1 MRTWTR
7 LRDDNRGTIMVIAIF
22 MSACLVG
29 CIWYMFGLGEAMVY
43 RQQLRAAADA
53 TAFGSA
59 VLDAV
64 GMNIVVMLNIAMAVA
79 LSILLALQI
88 IFIIGIVLTLFAL
101 LLEIPSFGT
110 DTPISAGLI
119 EFDADMYEVI
129 SDVQE
134 PVFITIAALNVTAG
148 VEGMLVPWAAMAYGG
163 QQPELYKSAHNG
175 DGFQPFSVALI
186 PTRIPLLFNFA
197 ESKIGDVLLKKFP
210 VLKNIKDKTGLA
222 INPAKAD
229 AAVSRYGLP
238 FTDDK
243 YGVLCEHAAHELVQ
257 EFEVL
262 SPLGWIAQAL
272 HLGPILDGV
281 GWVFGTLVGQFPGI
295 FCSGVDP
302 QLIISNTLGV
312 DLGDAQSVADAAEIF
327 PFLKPLLTPIAS
339 FLKVAKAGAD
349 RVKGPDKGSSAQPWR
364 YALAPMKPFDLYKN
378 GNMFGQVW
386 ATIKGD
392 DAGTTGAITGVD
404 IAAWGSGASTAVTD
418 AEKLDYAEAEFYYD
432 CGPGSPKPSMESLLF
447 PDSSGSWDDCK
458 LNAMWNMFWKARVVR
473 WQAADFP
480 LLKAALLAVW
490 SGTGIESALQ
500 FFASKVP
507 FVDGGGVVVK
517 YGITDVVK
525 SCFINLG
532 QGKSGNIG
540 AAQCPFPTGGSKG
553 TGDIELGGTAPDGT
567 PVGQVY
573 H

>member
-1 MRTWTR
+1 MKAWIR

-59 VLDAV
+59 VVDAI

-101 LLEIPSFGT
+101 LLEIPSFGG
-110 DTPISAGLI
+110 DTPITLGLI
-119 EFDADMYEVI
+119 DFDADMYEVI
-129 SDVQE
+129 NEVQE
-134 PVFITIAALNVTAG
+134 PIFMTIAAINVAAG
-148 VEGMLVPWAAMAYGG
+148 VEGMLVPWAAMAYGS
-163 QQPELYKSAHNG
+163 QQPDLYKSAQNG
-175 DGFQPFSVALI
+175 DGFQPFSFALI

-197 ESKIGDVLLKKFP
+197 ESKVGDLMTSKFP
-210 VLKNIKDKTGLA
+210 VLKNLKDKTGLA
-222 INPAKAD
+222 VNPAKAD

-257 EFEVL
+257 EFEFI

-302 QLIISNTLGV
+302 GVAISSQLGV
-312 DLGDAQSVADAAEIF
+312 SLSDAASVASAISAI
-327 PFLKPLLTPIAS
+327 PFLRPLLTPIKS
-339 FLKVAKAGAD
+339 FQKVAKDGND
-349 RVKGPDKGSSAQPWR
+349 RVTKGASLWNFG
-364 YALAPMKPFDLYKN
+364 LAPMKPFDLYKN
-378 GNMFGQVW
+378 GNSFGQVW

-392 DAGTTGAITGVD
+392 DASTTGAITGVD
-404 IAAWGSGASTAVTD
+404 VAAWGTGAITATTD
-418 AEKLDYAEAEFYYD
+418 AEKMDFAEAEFYYD
-432 CGPGSPKPSMESLLF
+432 CGSGSPSPAMGNFLR
-447 PDSSGSWDDCK
+447 PDSSGNWDDCK
-458 LNAMWNMFWKARVVR
+458 LNAMWNMFWKARLVR
-473 WQAADFP
+473 WQAAELP
-480 LLKAALLAVW
+480 LLKAGLLAIW
-490 SGTGIESALQ
+490 SGSGAESALQ
-500 FFASKVP
+500 FFAKKVP
-507 FVDGGGVVVK
+507 FVDGAGVVVK

-532 QGKSGNIG
+532 QGKDGRIG
-540 AAQCPFPTGGSKG
+540 PAQCPVPTGGSKG
-553 TGDIELGGTAPDGT
+553 LGDLETGGTAPDGT
-567 PVGQVY
+567 PVEHVY

>member
-1 MRTWTR
+1 MKAFTK
-7 LRDDNRGTIMVIAIF
+7 LYDDNRGTIMVIAIF

-59 VLDAV
+59 VVHAI

-101 LLEIPSFGT
+101 LLEIPSFGG
-110 DTPISAGLI
+110 DTPITLGLI
-119 EFDADMYEVI
+119 EFDTDMYEVI
-129 SDVQE
+129 SEVQE
-134 PVFITIAALNVTAG
+134 PVFTTIAAINVAEG
-148 VEGMLVPWAAMAYGG
+148 VEGMLVPWAALAYGG
-163 QQPELYKSAHNG
+163 QQPELYKSAQNG
-175 DGFQPFSVALI
+175 GPFQPFSFTLI
-186 PTRIPLLFNFA
+186 PTRVPILFNWA
-197 ESKIGDVLLKKFP
+197 EGKVSDFMLKRFP
-210 VLKNIKDKTGLA
+210 VLDSLKKKTDIS

-238 FTDDK
+238 ITDDK
-243 YGVLCEHAAHELVQ
+243 YSVLCEHAAHELVQ
-257 EFEVL
+257 EFEFL
-262 SPLGWIAQAL
+262 SPIGWIAQAL
-272 HLGPILDGV
+272 HLGPILDGF

-302 QLIISNTLGV
+302 QMVISNTLGV
-312 DLGDAQSVADAAEIF
+312 DLGDAESVADAAKLI
-327 PFLKPLLTPIAS
+327 PFLKPLVAPIDS
-339 FLKVAKAGAD
+339 FLKLTKAGAKRIKD
-349 RVKGPDKGSSAQPWR
+349 AEKDSKGRQLWS
-364 YALAPMKPFDLYKN
+364 LAPMKTFDLYKN
-378 GNMFGQVW
+378 GNMFGQIW

-392 DAGTTGAITGVD
+392 DASTTGAITGVD
-404 IAAWGSGASTAVTD
+404 VAAWGTGATTNVTD
-418 AEKLDYAEAEFYYD
+418 AEKMDYAEAEFYYD
-432 CGPGSPKPSMESLLF
+432 CGPGSPSPVMGTFLS
-447 PDSSGSWDDCK
+447 PDSSGRWDDCK
-458 LNAMWNMFWKARVVR
+458 LNAMWNMNWKARVVR
-473 WQAADFP
+473 WQAAEFP
-480 LLKAALLAVW
+480 LLKAVLLGVW
-490 SGTGIESALQ
+490 SGSGIESVLQ

-540 AAQCPFPTGGSKG
+540 AAQCPVSTGGSTG
-553 TGDIELGGTAPDGT
+553 TGDIEARGTAPDGT
-567 PVGQVY
+567 PVENVY